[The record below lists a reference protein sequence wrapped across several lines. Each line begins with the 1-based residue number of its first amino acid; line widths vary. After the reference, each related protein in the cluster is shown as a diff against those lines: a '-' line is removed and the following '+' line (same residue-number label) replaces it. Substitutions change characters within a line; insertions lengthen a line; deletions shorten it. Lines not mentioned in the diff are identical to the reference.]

1 MNLIPKLNPYQNKFR
16 TKKTGASADDPVFA
30 KAFFCRN
37 S

>member
-16 TKKTGASADDPVFA
+16 KKTGASANDPVFA

-37 S
+37 N